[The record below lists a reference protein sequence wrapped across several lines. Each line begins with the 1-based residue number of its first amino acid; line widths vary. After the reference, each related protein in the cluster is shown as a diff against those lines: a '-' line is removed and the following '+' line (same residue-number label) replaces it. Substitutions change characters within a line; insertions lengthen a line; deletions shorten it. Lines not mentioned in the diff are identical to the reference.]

1 MGMHLVLVWYEFF
14 IFYLRVT
21 MKEREDSILRCF
33 HKKHEEMVSIAT
45 QILA

>member
-14 IFYLRVT
+14 IFNSRVT

-33 HKKHEEMVSIAT
+33 HKKYIKKKIKT
-45 QILA
+45 